1 MPCRWSGSS
10 KIFDLLQ
17 KPLQRSLRA
26 VEPATP
32 KHPAYKGS
40 VIINGQKFWL
50 SGWKRTGDDG
60 STYLSLSV
68 DQSDGE
74 APQARKND
82 APF

>member
-1 MPCRWSGSS
+1 MANVKVGTG
-10 KIFDLLQ
+10 
-17 KPLQRSLRA
+17 SLRA

-40 VIINGQKFWL
+40 VTINGQKFWL
-50 SGWKRTGDDG
+50 SGWKKTGDDG